1 MVGLVDHAAHG
12 IWDYQRNELE
22 PETDAEW
29 EELMHYAT
37 QLVASGSYIS
47 WGGIGET
54 DANWVERTGWR
65 EYSEQ
70 MTDVG
75 LRAYDAAI
83 VKDLDGVLQAGD
95 DLAAVCNGCHEEFR
109 LDLPAEGPEHVH
121 PR

>member
-1 MVGLVDHAAHG
+1 MKTTWQWVAVAAALALIVGCGGQEAPAAETDTGGFAVEIPPLPPRTSLQEVMVGLVDHAAHG

-54 DANWVERTGWR
+54 DANWVER
-65 EYSEQ
+65 
-70 MTDVG
+70 
-75 LRAYDAAI
+75 
-83 VKDLDGVLQAGD
+83 
-95 DLAAVCNGCHEEFR
+95 C
-109 LDLPAEGPEHVH
+109 
-121 PR
+121 